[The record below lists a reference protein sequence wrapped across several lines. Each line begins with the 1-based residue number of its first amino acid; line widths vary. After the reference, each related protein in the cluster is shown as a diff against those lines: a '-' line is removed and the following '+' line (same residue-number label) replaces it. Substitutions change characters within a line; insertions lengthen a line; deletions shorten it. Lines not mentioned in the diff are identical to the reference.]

1 MLLLYCLLISIL
13 SLINAEE
20 FIPFE
25 IGTSQNFSLTAITT
39 DTFKGNNNGTKYELK
54 YKLSKKEILYVVI
67 LSQFVTKDN
76 DNHIELYGVQ
86 NANSKNY
93 IFYII
98 ISFITVIVH
107 IIVGL
112 LVMKCIKN
120 KKKNEIVYPINET
133 LDNVQLLPARGNN

>member
-25 IGTSQNFSLTAITT
+25 IGTSQNFSLTAITI

-54 YKLSKKEILYVVI
+54 YKLSKKAILYVVI

-98 ISFITVIVH
+98 ISFITVIVL

>member
-1 MLLLYCLLISIL
+1 M
-13 SLINAEE
+13 INAEE

-39 DTFKGNNNGTKYELK
+39 DTVKGNNNGTKYELK

-76 DNHIELYGVQ
+76 DNHSELYEVQ

-98 ISFITVIVH
+98 ISFITVIVL

-133 LDNVQLLPARGNN
+133 LDNVQLLPARDNN

>member
-54 YKLSKKEILYVVI
+54 YKLSKKAILYVVI

-76 DNHIELYGVQ
+76 DNHIELWS
-86 NANSKNY
+86 AECK
-93 IFYII
+93 F
-98 ISFITVIVH
+98 
-107 IIVGL
+107 
-112 LVMKCIKN
+112 
-120 KKKNEIVYPINET
+120 
-133 LDNVQLLPARGNN
+133 

>member
-39 DTFKGNNNGTKYELK
+39 DTFKGNNNGTQYELK

-98 ISFITVIVH
+98 ISFITVIVL
-107 IIVGL
+107 IIVRL

-133 LDNVQLLPARGNN
+133 LDNVQLLPARDNN

>member
-54 YKLSKKEILYVVI
+54 YKLSKKAILYVVI

-98 ISFITVIVH
+98 ISFITVIVL
-107 IIVGL
+107 IIVRL

-120 KKKNEIVYPINET
+120 KKKNAIVYPINET
-133 LDNVQLLPARGNN
+133 LDNVQLLPARDNN